1 MKALVHNIG
10 TQTKMNGDENYKLN
24 NEVSDLLLNNIIS
37 KEKLS
42 EINLRINELKNEK
55 AIIVQIINELNEK
68 MNNVFI

>member
-1 MKALVHNIG
+1 
-10 TQTKMNGDENYKLN
+10 MNGDENYKLN